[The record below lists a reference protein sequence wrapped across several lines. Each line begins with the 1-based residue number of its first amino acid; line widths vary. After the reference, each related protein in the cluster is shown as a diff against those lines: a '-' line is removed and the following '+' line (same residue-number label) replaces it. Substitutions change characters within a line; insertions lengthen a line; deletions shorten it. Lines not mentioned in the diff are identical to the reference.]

1 LNFFTKR
8 KRALITAA
16 VILCVAM
23 MAFSAAYRTNPTFA
37 EGVLALIIIPAQKY
51 ITYAGKWVGDQI
63 NFLVSLKELG
73 EENARLKD
81 ELLFL
86 EAEAARLR
94 NAEEEN
100 AELRELLTIN
110 RMYPEYETIGAVI
123 IAKDP
128 GNWYANFI
136 IDKGARDDLKNN
148 MAVLAPGGLVGR
160 IIETGANYAKV
171 KTLIDDTSA
180 VSARSSRTGEI
191 GVVKGDMRLMS
202 EGLCR
207 MEHIDIDA
215 EIIAGDEIVT
225 SYLGEI
231 YPPGIVIGVVTE
243 VNADAGGLT
252 KYAIVRPEVDFKN
265 LETVLIINRLFGREL
280 VDDDDAED
288 T

>member
-1 LNFFTKR
+1 MNFFTKR

-16 VILCVAM
+16 IILCVAM
-23 MAFSAAYRTNPTFA
+23 MALSAVYRANPTLA
-37 EGVLALIIIPAQKY
+37 ENALAFFVVPAQKY
-51 ITYAGKWVGDQI
+51 ITLAGKWVEDRI
-63 NFLVSLKELG
+63 NFLISLKELG
-73 EENARLKD
+73 EENARLK
-81 ELLFL
+81 EEIFYL
-86 EAEAARLR
+86 EAEAAKLR
-94 NAEEEN
+94 NAESEN
-100 AELRELLTIN
+100 AELRELLVIN
-110 RMYPEYETIGAVI
+110 RMYPDYETIGAVI

-136 IDKGARDDLKNN
+136 IDKGARDGLKNN

-180 VSARSSRTGEI
+180 VSARSSRTGEV
-191 GVVKGDMRLMS
+191 GVVKGDMRLMG

-207 MEHIDIDA
+207 MELIDIDA
-215 EIIAGDEIVT
+215 EIVAGDEIVT

-243 VNADAGGLT
+243 INADAGGLT
-252 KYAIVRPEVDFKN
+252 KYAIVKPGVDFKN
-265 LETVLIINRLFGREL
+265 LETVLVIDRLFDKEL
-280 VDDDDAED
+280 VDADEAPD